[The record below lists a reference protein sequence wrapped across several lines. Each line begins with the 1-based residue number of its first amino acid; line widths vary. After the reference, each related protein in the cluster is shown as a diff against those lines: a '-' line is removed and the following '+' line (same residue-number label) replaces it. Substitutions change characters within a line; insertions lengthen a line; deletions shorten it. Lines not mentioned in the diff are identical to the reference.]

1 MNRIIALLIGGGALA
16 LAVFLLGS
24 QKWGLSTAPEDIEA
38 MATPALYARTCATCH
53 GMRGEGRTNFAPPL
67 RGLNLPIDIIKKRI
81 RGGGQKMP
89 ALPFIKGA
97 ALERLAGYVAG
108 MK

>member
-1 MNRIIALLIGGGALA
+1 LNRIIAVLIGGGALA
-16 LAVFLLGS
+16 LAVFFLGS

-38 MATPALYARTCATCH
+38 MPAPALYARTCASCH

-67 RGLNLPIDIIKKRI
+67 RGLNLPIHIIKKRI
-81 RGGGQKMP
+81 REGGQKMP
-89 ALPFIKGA
+89 ALPFIQGA

-108 MK
+108 FK